1 MREVLDLKLLLFL
14 KTIGHVPILHLL
26 SVQPGSQVQVSGLGS
41 HTPFTQGGIQ
51 IAGEGKNQA
60 VHATAAPRLLNKF
73 YSIL

>member
-26 SVQPGSQVQVSGLGS
+26 SVQPGSQVQVSGQS
-41 HTPFTQGGIQ
+41 HIPFTQGGRH